1 MIKPCHREAA
11 KRLWRSQAS
20 NSCYS
25 SYTPEIA
32 TPAGRLAMT
41 QDFSCY
47 KITGAMTASAP
58 TTHRNDKAITW
69 NLKRKGVSS
78 HCALTL
84 GNYRFC
90 PSPPGNATNTN
101 LSLRLPCRG
110 GAPKGRRGLRR
121 LRSANPSVASRQL
134 PYEGSLKC
142 DKLEFESLTNTLLY
156 GIFLLL
162 KALRKTWHFAS
173 CPERYR
179 LVKRYC
185 KPALCIPLLSHRSE
199 MVDRVRPLKRQ

>member
-11 KRLWRSQAS
+11 KRLWRSPAS

-47 KITGAMTASAP
+47 KTGAMTTSTP

-101 LSLRLPCRG
+101 LSLCYTATISMRHCEPVRTLAWQSASPVGEVAWRKAMTEGFADLKLP
-110 GAPKGRRGLRR
+110 
-121 LRSANPSVASRQL
+121 
-134 PYEGSLKC
+134 
-142 DKLEFESLTNTLLY
+142 
-156 GIFLLL
+156 
-162 KALRKTWHFAS
+162 
-173 CPERYR
+173 
-179 LVKRYC
+179 
-185 KPALCIPLLSHRSE
+185 
-199 MVDRVRPLKRQ
+199 

>member
-1 MIKPCHREAA
+1 MLKLGNLCHREAA

-101 LSLRLPCRG
+101 LSLCLPCRG

-134 PYEGSLKC
+134 PCRG
-142 DKLEFESLTNTLLY
+142 
-156 GIFLLL
+156 
-162 KALRKTWHFAS
+162 ALSAIN
-173 CPERYR
+173 
-179 LVKRYC
+179 LN
-185 KPALCIPLLSHRSE
+185 L
-199 MVDRVRPLKRQ
+199 